1 MCVLNTL
8 KRIYGVVNSELLTP
22 KEVATILKVPISWVY
37 ERTRN
42 RMIPVRKLGRH
53 VRISRTEL
61 EEWIERE
68 GAEKEGNTKNDF

>member
-1 MCVLNTL
+1 M
-8 KRIYGVVNSELLTP
+8 VNSELLTP
-22 KEVATILKVPISWVY
+22 KEVARILKVPISWFY

-53 VRISRTEL
+53 VRILRTEL

-68 GAEKEGNTKNDF
+68 GVEQEGSTKNDF